1 MTSEAKRDVQTIFK
15 DAPEEVQRLV
25 SSVID
30 LEHLNIHYKRPPRIK
45 EEIMDIVKEV
55 IR

>member
-1 MTSEAKRDVQTIFK
+1 MTTEKKDIQDIFSA
-15 DAPEEVQRLV
+15 APEEIQRIV

-45 EEIMDIVKEV
+45 EEIVEIVKEV

>member
-1 MTSEAKRDVQTIFK
+1 MTTEKKDVQDIYR
-15 DAPEEVQRLV
+15 DAPEEIQKLV

-45 EEIMDIVKEV
+45 EEIIDIVKEV
-55 IR
+55 IK

>member
-1 MTSEAKRDVQTIFK
+1 MTSESKKDVQTIFK
-15 DAPEEVQRLV
+15 DAPVEIQRLV

-45 EEIMDIVKEV
+45 EEIIEIVKEV

>member
-1 MTSEAKRDVQTIFK
+1 MTVEKKDVQDIFK

-25 SSVID
+25 SNIID

-45 EEIMDIVKEV
+45 EEIVEIVKEV

>member
-1 MTSEAKRDVQTIFK
+1 MTAESKKDVQAIFR
-15 DAPEEVQRLV
+15 DAPVDIQRLV

-45 EEIMDIVKEV
+45 EEIVDIVKEV
-55 IR
+55 IK